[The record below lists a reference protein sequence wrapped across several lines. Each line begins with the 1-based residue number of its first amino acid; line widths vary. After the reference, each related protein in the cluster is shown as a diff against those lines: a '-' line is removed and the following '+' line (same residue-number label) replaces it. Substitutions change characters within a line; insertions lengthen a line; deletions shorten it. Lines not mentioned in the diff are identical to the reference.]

1 VKTLTE
7 NKNQFFFDLDE
18 QAKSCQGTLS
28 FEKGELIVS
37 VDGEE
42 TQRVSLVEGKELVQ
56 QTAVGCSWLE
66 LSLKDPADPEK
77 ALPASENISLCRFT
91 MSAVEEAA
99 EFCKV
104 VNYYLE
110 TGFVGEMQIERV
122 LVCPTCGRAMMQGID
137 ICLFCVDKS
146 YVFRR
151 ALKLMKPFLPAVLVS
166 TAILIVANLFY
177 TLMPVLNR
185 FMTDHYLA
193 PTADAK
199 PWFAPVQGILLM
211 SLFMILVRAAGEGL
225 YIVSNRISIRAGTR
239 FSDFLRRMVY
249 EKVQSLS
256 LSSMS
261 KKTSGDL
268 MKRITGDTNHIRQ
281 FLIDQGRY
289 ALEMM
294 LMFVVILVI
303 LLLTNWKLTLMVFI
317 PVPVVLVVMNR
328 YWSRIRVRYE
338 KQWRRESRANS
349 ILHDIIKG
357 IRVVKTFGNEEREIQ
372 KYSKASEDLAVVS
385 VQNEQFW
392 AKTFPVLGFFM
403 GIGEFFVLI
412 FGGRMVITGEMTLG
426 ELVQFTLFLEYIYQ
440 PLRWMASLPR
450 WLANAMT
457 SLVKIYEV
465 LDEKVEI
472 ADVENPKPLQQVTG
486 SIRFQNVNFGYKSY
500 EPVLKHINLDIA
512 PGEMVGLVGHSG
524 AGKSTLINLI
534 MRLYD
539 PDSGSILIDGTDIKE
554 VTQKDLHDSIGVVF
568 QDTFLFAGSLYDNIA
583 YAREDATRQEVIAAA
598 KAANAHEFIMRL
610 SDGYNTQ
617 IGENGHNLSGGER
630 QRLAIARAILKNP
643 KILILDEAT
652 SSLDPETEDK
662 IQEALARLVKNRTT
676 IAIAHRLATLRHAN
690 RLIVLEK
697 GEVAETGSHNEL
709 MEKKGIYYRLVM
721 AQRQTAKL
729 RDEVAASVASSK

>member
-1 VKTLTE
+1 MTE

-77 ALPASENISLCRFT
+77 ALPASENIFLCRFT

-440 PLRWMASLPR
+440 PLRWMVSLPR

-729 RDEVAASVASSK
+729 RDEVAAGVASGK

>member
-1 VKTLTE
+1 MTE

>member
-1 VKTLTE
+1 MTE
-7 NKNQFFFDLDE
+7 NNNQLAFDLDG
-18 QAKSCQGTLS
+18 QGRPC
-28 FEKGELIVS
+28 KGVIAFAGDELVVS
-37 VDGEE
+37 ENGREVR
-42 TQRVSLVEGKELVQ
+42 RVSLAGGKELVQ
-56 QTAVGCSWLE
+56 RTAVGCGWLE
-66 LSLKDPADPEK
+66 LSLKDPADAEK
-77 ALPASENISLCRFT
+77 ALPDSENIFLCRFT

-110 TGFVGEMQIERV
+110 TGHAGEMRV
-122 LVCPTCGRAMMQGID
+122 DTVRTCPKCGRTMVQGID
-137 ICLFCVDKS
+137 VCLFCVDKS

-151 ALKLMKPFLPAVLVS
+151 AFKLMKPFLPAVLFS
-166 TAILIVANLFY
+166 TVLMIVANVFY
-177 TLMPVLNR
+177 MLMPVLNR
-185 FMTDHYLA
+185 MMTDQYLA
-193 PTADAK
+193 PAPDAK
-199 PWFAPVQGILLM
+199 PMFAPVKGILIL
-211 SLFMILVRAAGEGL
+211 SLLLILVRAIGEVL
-225 YIVSNRISIRAGTR
+225 YIASNRISIRAGTK
-239 FSDFLRRMVY
+239 FSDYLRRMVY
-249 EKVQSLS
+249 DKVQQLS
-256 LSSMS
+256 LASVS

-268 MKRITGDTNHIRQ
+268 MKRITSDTNQIRQ

-289 ALEMM
+289 ALDMAV
-294 LMFVVILVI
+294 MFAVILVI
-303 LLLTNWKLTLMVFI
+303 LLLTNWKLTLMVFV
-317 PVPVVLVVMNR
+317 PVPAVLFVMNR
-328 YWSRIRVRYE
+328 YWTRIRARYE

-349 ILHDIIKG
+349 ILHDIIRG

-372 KYSKASEDLAVVS
+372 KYSKASKDLAKVCVD
-385 VQNEQFW
+385 NERFW

-412 FGGRMVITGEMTLG
+412 FGGRMVILGEMTLG

-440 PLRWMASLPR
+440 PLRWIASLPR

-472 ADVENPKPLQQVTG
+472 ADAENPRPLENVTG
-486 SIRFQNVNFGYKSY
+486 RITFENVSFGYKSY
-500 EPVLKHINLDIA
+500 EPVLKHIDLDIA
-512 PGEMVGLVGHSG
+512 PGEMIGLVGHSG

-539 PDSGSILIDGTDIKE
+539 PNSGRILVDGTDLKD

-568 QDTFLFAGSLYDNIA
+568 QETFLFAGSLYDNIA
-583 YAREDATRQEVIAAA
+583 YAKEDATREEVIAAA

-610 SDGYNTQ
+610 PDGYNTQ

-652 SSLDPETEDK
+652 SSLDPETEEK
-662 IQEALARLVKNRTT
+662 IQEALSRLVKNRTT

-697 GEVAETGSHNEL
+697 GEVAEIGSHNEL

-729 RDEVAASVASSK
+729 RDEVAAGVTSAAGK